1 MTKITTAK
9 FYKLQTSDNPMD
21 CIWVTE
27 GRLHDFDGKV
37 IARSNWASTIA
48 KDMPSEMGDG
58 EVLDE
63 LINLIDEGVC
73 NG

>member
-9 FYKLQTSDNPMD
+9 FYKLKVGDDYTD

-27 GRLHDFDGKV
+27 DRLHDFDGEV
-37 IARSNWASTIA
+37 IARSNWISTIA
-48 KDMPSEMGDG
+48 KDMPDEMGDG